1 MTRNE
6 SKENSMTSLTGKV
19 AIVTGGATLI
29 GAAVAKDLA
38 ASGANVA
45 VLDIDAENGVLAA
58 SALGGNGLFIQ
69 TDITDDKAI
78 DRAIAQTVARFG
90 SVDVLV
96 NLACSYVDN
105 GFNASRKDWLGAMD
119 VNVIS
124 AVMLAKAA
132 YPQMKRRGGGVII
145 NFSSISA
152 QCAQT
157 GRWVYPTSKAALKHL
172 TRSMAMDLAVDNIRV
187 NSVSPG
193 WTWSRVMHELTLGDR
208 SKADRVAA
216 SFHLLG
222 RIGDPD
228 EVARVVTFL
237 CSDAASFVTGADYA
251 VDGGYSTMGPEQNIP
266 AIPKLAE

>member
-1 MTRNE
+1 
-6 SKENSMTSLTGKV
+6 MTSLTGKV

-38 ASGANVA
+38 DAGARVA
-45 VLDIDAENGVLAA
+45 VLDIDAENGQRA
-58 SALGGNGLFIQ
+58 SRALGESAIFVR

-78 DRAIAQTVARFG
+78 DHAIARTVDSFG
-90 SVDVLV
+90 AVDILV

-105 GFNASRKDWLGAMD
+105 GFTASRNDWLGAMD

-132 YPQMKRRGGGVII
+132 HPHMKRQGGGVIV

-157 GRWVYPTSKAALKHL
+157 GRWLYPTSKAALRHL

-193 WTWSRVMHELTLGDR
+193 WTWSRVMHELTHGNR
-208 SKADRVAA
+208 AKADSVAA

-222 RIGDPD
+222 RLGNPE

-251 VDGGYSTMGPEQNIP
+251 VDGGYSTMGPEQNLP
-266 AIPKLAE
+266 AIPRLAE